1 MPRGALNEGLQYRV
15 LIRQYELLAPDPDP
29 IDPPSLDPGVLPLD
43 RRIIFAAEFVLAR
56 GA

>member
-1 MPRGALNEGLQYRV
+1 MPRGALTEGLQYRV